1 MVEQASPDLIL
12 LDLMLPG
19 MSGVEVLRRSRD
31 KHFTGAII
39 IVTGS
44 YDEELLHDAWS
55 LHPQEVISKPID
67 SRNCSPSSSL
77 CSCAA
82 SVKTPLMAYP
92 YSGPA
97 LACVLW
103 LISLSPPLPEP
114 AAASDSS
121 GSVLRHDLFVQ
132 IDPERHAL
140 VATDR
145 FTIESRA
152 GADDPAL
159 PCTDTAARPAG
170 VVPFADFGGRCR
182 AGPLL

>member
-1 MVEQASPDLIL
+1 
-12 LDLMLPG
+12 
-19 MSGVEVLRRSRD
+19 
-31 KHFTGAII
+31 
-39 IVTGS
+39 
-44 YDEELLHDAWS
+44 
-55 LHPQEVISKPID
+55 
-67 SRNCSPSSSL
+67 
-77 CSCAA
+77 
-82 SVKTPLMAYP
+82 MAYP

-145 FTIESRA
+145 FTIEPGQAQTIQLSLAPTLQLDRLVLSPPQTS
-152 GADDPAL
+152 ADDAGLDLSFDVDHQSAAAQHITIPVSLLGKGPATSIAYDHGTINDPPKEPRHL
-159 PCTDTAARPAG
+159 RFVTPSETAGYMIPKG
-170 VVPFADFGGRCR
+170 SI
-182 AGPLL
+182 